1 MKKISLSSWIIG
13 ITICSIVFII
23 AAVSFHVF
31 EFDMLPSQFFGAL
44 IGVVITAIITVLLLK
59 GQTDNAEKLE
69 KNVKIFEHK
78 QEVYHAFID
87 KLREILKDGEITINS
102 TTDELKELIFQ
113 LGYMQMHASEET
125 MDEVL
130 NHLAIMMRQ
139 NAEFNALKDTDK
151 QHEIANFYA
160 DFSNELFCTIA
171 AIKKDLYGEDCRPI
185 AQNRMSSILQ
195 QCGLFVE
202 TGEIDK
208 YELQYYFW
216 DRVQKGLK
224 EKGYDFEYKDF
235 KADVN
240 EYYAHKGKNR
250 QMHYGFDVPVYTT
263 KDNLRVIFRVEI
275 ENNIYYGFRHFGC
288 VESSKVENKEK
299 DNELC
304 NLVTQTSSSFDTT
317 SQWWVAWKYT
327 DRNKL
332 EFWSLESEGI
342 EKMQNPRSRELCMRE
357 LVDEM
362 DMYIKKFIALSEEQE
377 F

>member
-1 MKKISLSSWIIG
+1 MKKISLSSWVIG
-13 ITICSIVFII
+13 ITICSIIFII
-23 AAVSFHVF
+23 AAVAFHIF
-31 EFDMLPSQFFGAL
+31 EIDMLPSQFFGAL

-87 KLREILKDGEITINS
+87 KLQEILKDGEITINN

-130 NHLAIMMRQ
+130 NRLAIMMRQ

-151 QHEIANFYA
+151 QREIANFYA

-171 AIKKDLYGEDCRPI
+171 AIKKDLYGEECRPI
-185 AQNRMSSILQ
+185 ERKRMNSILQ

-202 TGEIDK
+202 TGAIDK
-208 YELQYYFW
+208 YDLQYYFW

-224 EKGYDFEYKDF
+224 EKGYNFEYKDL
-235 KADVN
+235 KAEVN
-240 EYYAHKGKNR
+240 EYYANKNTN
-250 QMHYGFDVPVYTT
+250 YGFDIPVYTT
-263 KDNLRVIFRVEI
+263 KDNLSVIFRVELQS
-275 ENNIYYGFRHFGC
+275 NIYYGFRHFGN
-288 VESSKVENKEK
+288 VESSQVENKEK

-304 NLVTQTSSSFDTT
+304 DLVIRTSSSFDTT
-317 SQWWVAWKYT
+317 SVWWAAWKYP
-327 DRNKL
+327 DRNKFD
-332 EFWSLESEGI
+332 FWRLSSEGI
-342 EKMQNPRSRELCMRE
+342 EMMQNPRSRELCMKE
-357 LVDEM
+357 LVDEI
-362 DMYIKKFIALSEEQE
+362 DMYIKKFIALAEEQKL
-377 F
+377 